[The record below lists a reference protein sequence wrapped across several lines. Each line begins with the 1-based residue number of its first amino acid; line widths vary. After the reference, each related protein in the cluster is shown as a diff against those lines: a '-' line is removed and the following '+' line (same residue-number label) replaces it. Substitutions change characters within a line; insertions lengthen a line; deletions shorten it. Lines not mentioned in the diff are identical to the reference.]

1 MIKVRDTQ
9 QTITHVLIMERSMNY
24 LQDILIRIRFN
35 DTARAFRNFFVFL
48 NEKKARITQYGFI
61 AVLQSAGTKQGHS
74 NGYISKNENRMLD
87 FNTHE
92 INFNRLLKF

>member
-1 MIKVRDTQ
+1 MTPRVLF
-9 QTITHVLIMERSMNY
+9 TI
-24 LQDILIRIRFN
+24 
-35 DTARAFRNFFVFL
+35 FFVFL

-92 INFNRLLKF
+92 INFNRLLKFWNREKAKNHDSPPT

>member
-1 MIKVRDTQ
+1 MTPRVLF
-9 QTITHVLIMERSMNY
+9 TIFLY
-24 LQDILIRIRFN
+24 L
-35 DTARAFRNFFVFL
+35 L
-48 NEKKARITQYGFI
+48 NENETWITQYGFI
-61 AVLQSAGTKQGHS
+61 AVLQSAGMKQGHS